1 MFKSFKQSECSNL
14 LCVVSDKSVNRL
26 GYSFPGCLSSLGH
39 FSPDTVFLI
48 ISLNSS
54 SYLSF
59 LFQWW
64 ATASSIMSHWFY
76 CRSER
81 TGQKFGGMTNE
92 MRSLGNGW
100 LPYVVCFLSINHLIA
115 TELLSRGER
124 KIFCYFLKKMFLR
137 PFTLPGSHQQM
148 WTFHQAVD
156 KEVLSKIK
164 LVLTASVQ
172 KHLHNIIYQLGEN
185 ISQQYVN
192 KRVWQSRS
200 QKCLQGSPR
209 RHIGFNHNFT

>member
-14 LCVVSDKSVNRL
+14 LFVVPDKSPLNRL
-26 GYSFPGCLSSLGH
+26 SYSFPGCLSSLGH

-54 SYLSF
+54 IYLSF

-76 CRSER
+76 CWSER

-115 TELLSRGER
+115 IELLFRER
-124 KIFCYFLKKMFLR
+124 ENLLLFPEENVSQTI
-137 PFTLPGSHQQM
+137 TVPGSHQQM

-156 KEVLSKIK
+156 KEVLFKIK

-172 KHLHNIIYQLGEN
+172 KHLHNITYQLGVN
-185 ISQQYVN
+185 TSQQYVN
-192 KRVWQSRS
+192 KKVWQSRS

-209 RHIGFNHNFT
+209 RHISFNHNFT

>member
-1 MFKSFKQSECSNL
+1 MGNCFFSNEPLIL
-14 LCVVSDKSVNRL
+14 LPEWKNRAEIWGHDK
-26 GYSFPGCLSSLGH
+26 
-39 FSPDTVFLI
+39 
-48 ISLNSS
+48 
-54 SYLSF
+54 
-59 LFQWW
+59 W
-64 ATASSIMSHWFY
+64 
-76 CRSER
+76 
-81 TGQKFGGMTNE
+81 NE
-92 MRSLGNGW
+92 EPGNGW

-192 KRVWQSRS
+192 KKVWQSRS